1 MNRNNSKP
9 NLIRQLNTSSFL
21 KTVQSSEINIIS
33 SIINKDKELDMI
45 ISKYLNLK
53 RKINILLSKNY

>member
-21 KTVQSSEINIIS
+21 KTVQSSEINILS
-33 SIINKDKELDMI
+33 SIINQDKELDMI